1 MRASCPACL
10 QKTYHTWFHTANVVP
25 AGSQKPD
32 YGGYCLSNVPSTVLS
47 LLGVNSGRTTLP
59 KDALGGTETD
69 GVENVV
75 LMLFDGLGYRE
86 LMRQSGGGFFGSLAR
101 KGSIRPIT
109 TVFPSTTAAA
119 LTTVSTGLTPQEHG
133 LPEWFVYMDELDEVV
148 VTLPFTKVGDSG
160 RDTLV
165 GQIEPRFLFDG
176 PTIFERLKK
185 ERVRTLSLTSRSLVR
200 TAYSKVSHEGSEA
213 LPYASASDL
222 AVSLRRRLERAR
234 GPSLFYVYWAYVD
247 TIEHIYGPNTD
258 ESEVEASLISHAF
271 KEGLL
276 SRLDRKTAKKTVV
289 ILTADHGQ
297 INVVPEKT
305 LYMNGFRKLASFLER
320 GPTGKVIPP
329 WGSARDAYL
338 RVRED
343 KLDEAKNYLE
353 SKLEGTA
360 SVMRTEDAIDEG
372 LFGLNKPSRKFR
384 RRVGNLMVLPC
395 AKKTVWYRY
404 RKGDSLDLKGHH
416 GGLSKDEMT
425 IPLAAARLSD
435 IQ

>member
-1 MRASCPACL
+1 M
-10 QKTYHTWFHTANVVP
+10 VP
-25 AGSQKPD
+25 PGSQKPD

-47 LLGVNSGRTTLP
+47 LLGVNPGRTTLP
-59 KDALGGTETD
+59 REAFGGTET
-69 GVENVV
+69 GQVENVV

-86 LMRQSGGGFFGSLAR
+86 LSRQSGGFFGSLAR

-119 LTTVSTGLTPQEHG
+119 LTSVSTGLTPQEHG

-148 VTLPFTKVGDSG
+148 VTLPFSRVGDPG

-165 GQIEPRFLFDG
+165 GNIEPRFLFDG

-185 ERVRTLSLTSRSLVR
+185 EGVRTLSLTSRTLAN
-200 TAYSKVSHEGSEA
+200 TAYSKTSHAGSEA

-222 AVSLRRRLERAR
+222 TVSLRRRLEKAR
-234 GPSLFYVYWAYVD
+234 GPNLFYVYWAFVD

-258 ESEVEASLISHAF
+258 ESEIETSLISHAL

-276 SRLDRKTAKKTVV
+276 SKLDRETAKKTLV

-305 LYMNGFRKLASFLER
+305 LYMNGFRKLTAFLER
-320 GPTGKVIPP
+320 GPTGRVIPP

-338 RVRED
+338 RVRDD
-343 KLDEAKNYLE
+343 KLDEAKKYLE
-353 SKLEGTA
+353 SKLDGIA
-360 SVMRTEDAIDEG
+360 SVMMTEDAIDEG
-372 LFGLNKPSRKFR
+372 LFGVNKPSRKFK
-384 RRVGNLMVLPC
+384 RRVGNLMILPRSN
-395 AKKTVWYRY
+395 KTVWYHY
-404 RKGDSLDLKGHH
+404 RKGDSLGLKGHH

-425 IPLAAARLSD
+425 IPLAAAMLSD